1 MKGNMTTNGKTRHC
15 SARAAIAALLVAGTA
30 TLCKALPVTVS
41 TEVGTG
47 FWMNNFT
54 DATNLAHAASAPLVL
69 FWANQGCTECG
80 KLENA
85 VNTDTFKAWQAAHAD
100 YIYCY
105 VQGVNSKDVAPNA
118 GANVIKFARSA
129 AGTLAA
135 SKYLSQYPFI
145 CLYWPQPTGKP
156 KVTSFVGRTGKML
169 VSATGRTLEQE
180 LEDSISKF
188 FAAYSPS
195 IELGFRC
202 GDTAGTLGLENRT
215 DRLEAEPATQYVDVP
230 LFRRGTVAGQS
241 RSTLVVEWPDGIRP
255 VTSNVVNWAALET
268 NAYMSVDLTLPGG
281 VPFPEGRRLELTLL
295 DASGEVVATNGITF
309 VASKPNSCTNPYWVG
324 ERTVDTLGFAEW
336 THDYD
341 LVRAKVAAGKA
352 DYVLALFSG
361 TLWCPYCNGME
372 ESLFKSAEFK
382 AWCEANRVQV
392 ALFDQSQTAANG
404 GGSQL
409 LTYAPGTEHIAN
421 TDTVTG
427 ASYLSR
433 HSLRDDN
440 PDAVRIRAATARYSQ
455 TEWLA
460 PESTAARLSNPTVL
474 LIGPDDKVVGRFRA
488 WRDRNRTFGHE
499 LGDKYYDPEENLA
512 RLDDLLKLAVRG
524 DERQDYASTTTNVLD
539 LGGTA
544 VSTLQV
550 NDVTDHYLLKPTTRG
565 KAVFSVADKSAD
577 RTVRLALVRDGVE
590 IAVSTDGDL
599 SVEFARIDLSAKR
612 LVLRVSAPELSGSTV
627 RVGSDS
633 SFNAT
638 IISSFEP
645 ITQDTATLYAA
656 FAATTPLSS
665 YVVAKGQKVTIKVT
679 SGKLPNGVSLKWNA
693 ATSSVVV
700 SGTPTKTG
708 TYSFTYQVIVKTAS
722 GKTVSSEKTKT
733 KVIVTSAVSINPH
746 YGKAIVASVPLY
758 KTDTWGVK
766 TVSSVVQV
774 AQTTAKKLSVK
785 RFTGATTSFSG
796 TWKKVNPESGVLTT
810 SLKTGSVTIALTL
823 TPDGLLTASISG
835 NAGTVSV
842 VSDYTRF
849 AGRYTVTMPVVE
861 TTARYYTFGTGYLA
875 LKTSTLTSLKGLVTY
890 AGVLPNGIAVSGS
903 AYLGGDP
910 DDPDYAFLPI
920 YKRSS
925 RTLVTSGSGCCKK
938 KYAANDDLAAVLRIR
953 ADGEAY
959 YADEE
964 QNRIVLAP
972 DGVNAT
978 WKRTTSASGNALV
991 ATMAV
996 YGGYYIPGATLDD
1009 WLELFG
1015 LGTESD
1021 LVATVDGLDVQAI
1034 WKFSPDTGVITG
1046 TAKTVV
1052 GRRTVTANFKG
1063 VILPGWIDCGCG
1075 DDLIARPF
1083 ASGTF
1088 YWSEIVNGITTP
1100 ASLEF
1105 NLHAQ

>member
-1 MKGNMTTNGKTRHC
+1 MNGKPTVKEKSRPY
-15 SARAAIAALLVAGTA
+15 SARAVLAALLVAGA
-30 TLCKALPVTVS
+30 TTLWGALPVAVS

-47 FWMNNFT
+47 FWMNDFAA
-54 DATNLAHAASAPLVL
+54 ATNLAHATSTPMVL
-69 FWANQGCTECG
+69 FWANQGCTFCG
-80 KLENA
+80 YLEEA
-85 VNTDTFKAWQAAHAD
+85 VNTSTFKAWQAAHAD
-100 YIYCY
+100 NIYCY

-129 AGTLAA
+129 AGTLPA

-169 VSATGRTLEQE
+169 VPATGRTLEQE

-188 FAAYSPS
+188 FSGYSPS

-202 GDTAGTLGLENRT
+202 GDVAGTLGLENRT

-230 LFRRGTVAGQS
+230 LFRRGSVAGQS
-241 RSTLVVEWPDGIRP
+241 RSTLVVKWPDGIRP
-255 VTSNVVNWAALET
+255 VTSNIVNWAALET
-268 NAYMSVDLTLPGG
+268 NAYVSVDLTLPGG
-281 VPFPEGRRLELTLL
+281 ASFPEGGRLELTLL
-295 DASGEVVATNGITF
+295 DASGQIVATNGITF
-309 VASKPNSCTNPYWVG
+309 VALKPNACTNPYWVG

-352 DYVLALFSG
+352 DYTLAVFSG
-361 TLWCPYCNGME
+361 TLWCPYCHGME
-372 ESLFKSAEFK
+372 ESLLKSDAFK
-382 AWCEANRVQV
+382 AWCAANRVQV

-433 HSLRDDN
+433 HSLRDDD
-440 PDAVRIRAATARYSQ
+440 PDAVRIRAAPARYSQ
-455 TEWLA
+455 TDWLA
-460 PESTAARLSNPTVL
+460 PESTSARLSNPTVL

-512 RLDDLLKLAVRG
+512 RLDDLLKLAARG

-539 LGGTA
+539 LGGTV

-550 NDVTDHYLLKPTTRG
+550 NDVTDHYLLKPTSRG
-565 KAVFSVADKSAD
+565 KAVFSVADKTAD
-577 RTVRLALVRDGVE
+577 RTIRLALVRDGVE
-590 IAVSTDGDL
+590 VASSTDGDL
-599 SVEFARIDLSAKR
+599 SVEIARADLAAKR
-612 LVLRVSAPELSGSTV
+612 LVLRVSAPELSGASV
-627 RVGSDS
+627 RVGPDTA
-633 SFNAT
+633 FDAT
-638 IISSFEP
+638 IISAFEP
-645 ITQDTATLYAA
+645 ITQDSAVVYAA

-679 SGKLPNGVSLKWNA
+679 SGKLPKGVSLKWDA
-693 ATSSVVV
+693 ATSSVVLK
-700 SGTPTKTG
+700 GTPTKTG
-708 TYSFTYQVIVKTAS
+708 TYSFTYQVVVKTAK
-722 GKTVSSEKTKT
+722 GKTVSSEKTKAT
-733 KVIVTSAVSINPH
+733 VTVASAASINPH

-766 TVSSVVQV
+766 TVASVVQV

-785 RFTGATTSFSG
+785 RFAGATTSFSG
-796 TWKKVNPESGVLTT
+796 TWKKVDPESGTLTA
-810 SLKTGSVTIALTL
+810 SLKKGSVTVALTL
-823 TPDGLLTASISG
+823 TPEGLLTASIAG

-842 VSDYTRF
+842 VNDYARF
-849 AGRYTVTMPVVE
+849 AGRYTVTLPVAE
-861 TTARYYTFGTGYLA
+861 TTARYYTFGTGYLT

-890 AGVLPNGIAVSGS
+890 AGALPNGVAVSGS
-903 AYLGGDP
+903 AYLGSDP
-910 DDPDYAFLPI
+910 EDPDYVFLPI
-920 YKRSS
+920 FKQSS
-925 RTLVTSGSGCCKK
+925 RTLVSSSNGKK
-938 KYAANDDLAAVLRIR
+938 KYATKDDLAAVLRIR
-953 ADGEAY
+953 ANGEAY
-959 YADEE
+959 YTDDE

-972 DGVNAT
+972 EGVSAT
-978 WKRTTSASGNALV
+978 WKRTTSAPGNALV
-991 ATMAV
+991 ATLAV
-996 YGGYYIPGATLDD
+996 YGGYYVPGGTLDG
-1009 WLELFG
+1009 WLALFG

-1034 WKFSPDTGVITG
+1034 WKFSPETGVLTG

-1052 GRRTVTANFKG
+1052 NRRTVTASFKG
-1063 VILPGWIDCGCG
+1063 VILPGWLDCGCG

-1088 YWSEIVNGITTP
+1088 YWSEFVNGITTP

-1105 NLHAQ
+1105 NLNAP

>member
-1 MKGNMTTNGKTRHC
+1 MNGKLTMKGKTRPY
-15 SARAAIAALLVAGTA
+15 SARAVLAALLVAGA
-30 TLCKALPVTVS
+30 TTLWGALPVAVS

-47 FWMNNFT
+47 FWMNDFAA
-54 DATNLAHAASAPLVL
+54 ATNLAHATPMVL
-69 FWANQGCTECG
+69 FWANQDCTFCG
-80 KLENA
+80 YLEEA
-85 VNTDTFKAWQAAHAD
+85 VNTSTFKAWQAAHAD

-129 AGTLAA
+129 AGTLPA

-145 CLYWPQPTGKP
+145 CLYWPQPAGKP

-169 VSATGRTLEQE
+169 VTATGRTLEQE

-188 FAAYSPS
+188 FSGYSS
-195 IELGFRC
+195 RVEIGFRC
-202 GDTAGTLGLENRT
+202 GDAAGTLGLENRT
-215 DRLEAEPATQYVDVP
+215 DRLEAEPTTQRVDVP
-230 LFRRGTVAGQS
+230 LFRTGAVAGQS

-255 VTSNVVNWAALET
+255 VASNAVNWAALET
-268 NAYMSVDLTLPGG
+268 NAYMSVDLALPGG

-295 DASGEVVATNGITF
+295 DASGQAVATNGITF
-309 VASKPNSCTNPYWVG
+309 VASKPNACTNPYWVG

-352 DYVLALFSG
+352 DYTLAVFSG
-361 TLWCPYCNGME
+361 TLWCPYCHGME
-372 ESLFKSAEFK
+372 ESLLKSDAFK

-392 ALFDQSQTAANG
+392 ALFDQPQLNDANSVELLSYVPGSVSISGFPRVTA
-404 GGSQL
+404 S
-409 LTYAPGTEHIAN
+409 
-421 TDTVTG
+421 G

-433 HSLRDDN
+433 HGLHDDN
-440 PDAVRIRAATARYSQ
+440 PAVAGVKARTRNYSRNL
-455 TEWLA
+455 WLA

-512 RLDDLLKLAVRG
+512 RLDDLFKLAVRG

-565 KAVFSVADKSAD
+565 KAVFSVADKTAD

-665 YVVAKGQKVTIKVT
+665 YVIAKGQKVTIKVT

-722 GKTVSSEKTKT
+722 GKTVSSEKTKA
-733 KVIVTSAVSINPH
+733 KVIVASAVSINPH

-903 AYLGGDP
+903 AYLGGDS